1 MADSDPIEISAGV
14 LVPREELVLRA
25 SRSSG
30 PGGQHVNTSS
40 TRIELVWDIAA
51 SPSLDDDT
59 RARLLQRLASR
70 VDSAGKMVSL
80 CRLRRANTT
89 LPASRPTANGWR
101 LRWTAGMDRTSG

>member
-40 TRIELVWDIAA
+40 TRIELVWDIAT
-51 SPSLDDDT
+51 SPSLDDDEPLDPFT
-59 RARLLQRLASR
+59 PPPSR
-70 VDSAGKMVSL
+70 
-80 CRLRRANTT
+80 TT
-89 LPASRPTANGWR
+89 ET
-101 LRWTAGMDRTSG
+101 